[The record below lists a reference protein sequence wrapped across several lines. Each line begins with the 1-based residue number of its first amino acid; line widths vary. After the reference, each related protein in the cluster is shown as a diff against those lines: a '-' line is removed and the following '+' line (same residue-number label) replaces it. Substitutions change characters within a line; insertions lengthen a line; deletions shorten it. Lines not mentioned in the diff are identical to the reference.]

1 MPLIEIADLY
11 YRYKKEQSWI
21 LKGVDLEV
29 DSGEFVVIVGHNGSG
44 KSTLAKML
52 NGLLVPN
59 EGEVLVNGK
68 ATSREENIWEIRRQ
82 IGMVFQNPDNQLVA
96 NIVEEDIAFGPENLG
111 LESAVIKK
119 RVEEALEVV
128 GMNEFRRNAPHNL
141 SGGQKQRIAIA
152 GILAMHPKCLV
163 LDEPTAM
170 LDPVGRKEVMATVK
184 ELNQQLG
191 MAVVHITH
199 FMSEALLADRIIVM
213 DQGQIVL
220 EGTPKEIFSQVD
232 EIKKYHLDVPQST
245 ELAFRLSQAGLDIPP
260 DIFNVDEL
268 VEKLCYLKSKN

>member
-1 MPLIEIADLY
+1 MPLIEIADLC
-11 YRYKKEQSWI
+11 YRYNQDQDWI
-21 LKGVDLEV
+21 LKGVDLKV

-52 NGLLVPN
+52 NGLLVPD

-128 GMNEFRRNAPHNL
+128 GMDKFRRNAPHNL

-170 LDPVGRKEVMATVK
+170 LDPVGRKDVMTTVQ
-184 ELNQQLG
+184 ELNQELG

-199 FMSEALLADRIIVM
+199 FMTEALLADRIIVM
-213 DQGQIVL
+213 DQGKIVL
-220 EGTPKEIFSQVD
+220 EGTPQEIFSQVD
-232 EIKKYHLDVPQST
+232 EIKKYHLDVPQLT
-245 ELAFRLSQAGLDIPP
+245 ELAFRLSQAGLDVSP

-268 VEKLCYLKSKN
+268 VEKLCYLKSKI